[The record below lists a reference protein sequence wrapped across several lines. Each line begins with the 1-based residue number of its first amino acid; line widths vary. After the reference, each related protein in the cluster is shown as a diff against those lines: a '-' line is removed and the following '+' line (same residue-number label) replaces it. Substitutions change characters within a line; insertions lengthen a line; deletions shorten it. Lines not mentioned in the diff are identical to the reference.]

1 MESSPSTEY
10 PRLCIEVG
18 LTCEAC
24 TGETARQLAQACRG
38 LRGKM
43 IGQMF
48 VQIHPHSACAPMHG
62 RFAEA
67 YRAASST
74 REGEQQVMFPEMEA
88 TPPNPAAP
96 PRRPPARERRKTM
109 AAVA

>member
-1 MESSPSTEY
+1 MEPSPATDY
-10 PRLCIEVG
+10 PRLCIQVG

-24 TGETARQLAQACRG
+24 TGETARQLAEACRG

-43 IGQMF
+43 IGQLF
-48 VQIHPHSACAPMHG
+48 VQIHPHSACAPMHA

-67 YRAASST
+67 YRDASST
-74 REGEQQVMFPEMEA
+74 REGEQQVMFPELEGIS
-88 TPPNPAAP
+88 PGPAAP
-96 PRRPPARERRKTM
+96 RRPNARERRRGM

>member
-1 MESSPSTEY
+1 
-10 PRLCIEVG
+10 LCIAVG

-48 VQIHPHSACAPMHG
+48 VQIHPHSACAPMHA

-67 YRAASST
+67 YRVASST
-74 REGEQQVMFPEMEA
+74 RTDEQQAMFPEMEA
-88 TPPNPAAP
+88 ISPSPAAP
-96 PRRPPARERRKTM
+96 RRQPARERRKTL